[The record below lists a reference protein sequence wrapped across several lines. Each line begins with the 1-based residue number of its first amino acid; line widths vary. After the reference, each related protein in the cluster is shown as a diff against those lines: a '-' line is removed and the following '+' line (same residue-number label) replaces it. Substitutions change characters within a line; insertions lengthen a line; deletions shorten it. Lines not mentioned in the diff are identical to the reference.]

1 MCFRDAAMLTSAC
14 LTLVIWSSMS
24 SYDRS
29 SISSG
34 RSAASS
40 ALLALALTMS
50 WARWKRDI
58 PACFLSATAC
68 TCLPASTL
76 RRPAPGLRWPAASGR
91 PCALLDGGASRL
103 QLAVADVVRRGPW
116 TRDEGLGTSLDPQLG
131 KPPVDRSGQPPVR
144 PAQQM
149 HDRWN
154 EQHPYHGCVD
164 RDRRRHAY
172 TDDLEDDLGAWNERE
187 EHRDHDG
194 SSGGDDPA
202 GPGQAVDDGPRPVPV
217 RAQPRLP
224 HPADKEHLVVHREP
238 EQHGEHQ
245 HRNEGG
251 HRRLGVDADQLAG
264 PPSLEEE
271 R

>member
-76 RRPAPGLRWPAASGR
+76 RRHLGRAGQRLRGPPRRGRDRQLCAEAPSPGSCLPSLRVGDAEGTGGADGQRCPAADR
-91 PCALLDGGASRL
+91 DGGERVGVAEVDVAEHGQADEAVLAS
-103 QLAVADVVRRGPW
+103 
-116 TRDEGLGTSLDPQLG
+116 
-131 KPPVDRSGQPPVR
+131 
-144 PAQQM
+144 
-149 HDRWN
+149 
-154 EQHPYHGCVD
+154 
-164 RDRRRHAY
+164 
-172 TDDLEDDLGAWNERE
+172 DDLLQQRAGHAARLLKAA
-187 EHRDHDG
+187 DHQALHPDG
-194 SSGGDDPA
+194 VG
-202 GPGQAVDDGPRPVPV
+202 
-217 RAQPRLP
+217 
-224 HPADKEHLVVHREP
+224 
-238 EQHGEHQ
+238 
-245 HRNEGG
+245 
-251 HRRLGVDADQLAG
+251 
-264 PPSLEEE
+264 
-271 R
+271 